1 MASLLISIGALL
13 VSVIALVWQFI
24 SWLRTGPVIQ
34 VRTHYA
40 IPVIGGE
47 MSTEEFLAVSA
58 TNRGRSPA
66 TITSWGLLLP
76 GGATTAADSAPLPG
90 VEALPFRIDPYA
102 ETSWYI
108 ANHEVERICHVRG
121 CRRSDIRPFVIVSGQ
136 GRKTGK
142 RLT

>member
-1 MASLLISIGALL
+1 
-13 VSVIALVWQFI
+13 VK
-24 SWLRTGPVIQ
+24 
-34 VRTHYA
+34 THYA
-40 IPVIGGE
+40 IPVIAGE
-47 MSTEEFLAVSA
+47 MSTQQFLAVSA

-76 GGATTAADSAPLPG
+76 GGLTTAAESSPLPG

-108 ANHEVERICHVRG
+108 ADDEVDRICQTRG
-121 CRRSDIRPFVIVSGQ
+121 FRRADIRPFVTVSGQ

-142 RLT
+142 PLG

>member
-1 MASLLISIGALL
+1 MASLLISIGALV
-13 VSVIALVWQFI
+13 VSTVALVWQFI

-34 VRTHYA
+34 VKTHLA

-47 MSTEEFLAVSA
+47 MSPEDFLAVNA

-66 TITSWGLLLP
+66 TITGWGLLLP
-76 GGATTAADSAPLPG
+76 GGATTAATSAPLPG
-90 VEALPFRIDPYA
+90 VEPLPFRIDPFA

-108 ANHEVERICHVRG
+108 SDAEIDHICQARG
-121 CRRSDIRPFVIVSGQ
+121 CSRSDIRPFVIVSGQ

-142 RLT
+142 RLR